1 MVKSEN
7 FRFYKLLFSKIIT
20 FAKVIRN
27 VHIIKM
33 SDKKQVS
40 KKKIEVRI
48 TALKSIR

>member
-33 SDKKQVS
+33 SDKKQVA
-40 KKKIEVRI
+40 KRR
-48 TALKSIR
+48 LK